1 MPADQTHFKF
11 SDLVHFRTPDTFLWE
26 NLNPDQTFFK
36 PLSLDDA
43 TICKS
48 HSVEKDS
55 EAHPVFKLGGVGM
68 LSDSVVSDSFQ
79 A

>member
-26 NLNPDQTFFK
+26 DRKLEQTFFK
-36 PLSLDDA
+36 PLSLDDS

-48 HSVEKDS
+48 HSVEKDA
-55 EAHPVFKLGGVGM
+55 EAHRVFEGKHYLCIN
-68 LSDSVVSDSFQ
+68 LEER
-79 A
+79 AC